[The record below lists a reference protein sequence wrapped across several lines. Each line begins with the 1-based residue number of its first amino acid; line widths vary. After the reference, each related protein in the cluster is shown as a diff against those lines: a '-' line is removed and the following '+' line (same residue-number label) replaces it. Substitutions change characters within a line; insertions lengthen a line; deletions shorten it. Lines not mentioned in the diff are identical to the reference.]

1 MSDPTDTP
9 TDPID
14 SAKATT
20 AADPF
25 YAASPPEPARP
36 AAGARTGIGFFTATV
51 MSTIAAVGGA
61 YLALFVQARPDLMQ
75 STGIARVLPSAAKIQ
90 TAVDPAIADRL
101 AALETKLTALEA
113 LLAAMPSE
121 APGQTTSAP
130 ATPAAASPAVPATA
144 APAAKGGA
152 APAVAPA
159 PGTAA
164 PTAAQASPPAA
175 IAAIPTPGVSATDLA
190 ALGGRVT
197 AIETRLA
204 ALDPTGAGGA
214 VIAGLQTEIAT
225 LKVLVAQLQEK
236 VAATPPAGVTLA
248 VIALADAAT
257 RNGPFVSE
265 FEAVRAAL
273 PGVAEASAL
282 EALARTGAPSR
293 ALLSERFS
301 GLAASIAAS
310 EKLAQEEG
318 GLVGWFRSLLSNLIR
333 VEEPVTTEGK
343 TSGAVLERARIKL
356 EQGDLAGAVDDV
368 NGIEGKTEAV
378 IAWINGAKSR
388 LELEQRV
395 AALRG
400 AVESGAYARPAAAVA
415 PSATGPAAPAPG
427 APVVGVIPGPPT
439 VTNAPGVPVPATP
452 APATKETNP

>member
-1 MSDPTDTP
+1 MSDRTDTP

-36 AAGARTGIGFFTATV
+36 ATGGRAGIGFFTATV

-61 YLALFVQARPDLMQ
+61 YLALFVQARPDLMA
-75 STGIARVLPSAAKIQ
+75 STGIARVLPSAAQTQ
-90 TAVDPAIADRL
+90 TAVDPALADRL
-101 AALETKLTALEA
+101 AALETNLSALEA
-113 LLAAMPSE
+113 RLAA
-121 APGQTTSAP
+121 APGLSA
-130 ATPAAASPAVPATA
+130 PATA
-144 APAAKGGA
+144 APAATVPAVSAPVTPAAKGATAPAPAVSTAPKAGAPA
-152 APAVAPA
+152 APAV
-159 PGTAA
+159 
-164 PTAAQASPPAA
+164 SPPAA
-175 IAAIPTPGVSATDLA
+175 AAAIATPGVSATDLA

-257 RNGPFVSE
+257 RNGPFVTE

-282 EALARTGAPSR
+282 ETLARTGAPSR

-310 EKLAQEEG
+310 EKLAQEDG
-318 GLVGWFRSLLSNLIR
+318 GLVGWFRSILSNLIR
-333 VEEPVTTEGK
+333 VEEPVTAEGK

-368 NGIEGKTEAV
+368 TGIESKTEAV
-378 IAWINGAKSR
+378 TAWINGAKAR
-388 LELEQRV
+388 LELEQKV

-415 PSATGPAAPAPG
+415 QDAAGPTAPASD
-427 APVVGVIPGPPT
+427 APVVGVIPGPPS
-439 VTNAPGVPVPATP
+439 VTNAPGIPGPATP